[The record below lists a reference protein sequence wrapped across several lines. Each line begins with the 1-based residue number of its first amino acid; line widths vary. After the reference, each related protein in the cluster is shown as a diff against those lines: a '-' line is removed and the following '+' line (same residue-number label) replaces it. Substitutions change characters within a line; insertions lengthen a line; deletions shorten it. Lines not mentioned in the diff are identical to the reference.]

1 MTISSVDYPVLVLIA
16 VSRIYPALQERLAT
30 AEWHEIHEIHLELDS
45 AAAILS
51 ESSRSSEAR
60 WRLIE
65 SYHVSQ

>member
-1 MTISSVDYPVLVLIA
+1 MTISSVNSPVLVLIA
-16 VSRIYPALQERLAT
+16 VSRIYPVLQERLAA
-30 AEWHEIHEIHLELDS
+30 AEWHEIHYELDS
-45 AAAILS
+45 ATAILS